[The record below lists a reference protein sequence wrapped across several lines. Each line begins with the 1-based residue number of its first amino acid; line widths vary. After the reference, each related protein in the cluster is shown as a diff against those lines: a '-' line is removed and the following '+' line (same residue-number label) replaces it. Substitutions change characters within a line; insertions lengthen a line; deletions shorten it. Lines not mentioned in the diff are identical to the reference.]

1 MVSVLLYFQFENW
14 TLKHIIVAK
23 DPSFH
28 TAATKKFLNIPVK
41 EHINIPVGYQ
51 EPLLSLVKHLKLTW
65 FGHVTQHDFLGG
77 QNLLSSLSLK
87 EIMSKQK
94 NLLFRQ

>member
-77 QNLLSSLSLK
+77 SKLVIQFIIEGNNEKTK
-87 EIMSKQK
+87 E
-94 NLLFRQ
+94 LAF